1 MKKWLFSV
9 SLSIL
14 LAACGGADVPDDE
27 QTPEEIVAGDS
38 VVGVAAEAGFSAFV
52 EALQEASLDDDFASG
67 GPYTLFVPTNA
78 AFGAADSEAEDLLEY
93 HVIAGSYTLD
103 ELESGAYET
112 ASDVSLQVS
121 VQGGSVS
128 LNGGEA
134 SVTTPNDL
142 AASNGY
148 VHAIDSLLTPPE
160 PDDEDEEPEPTD
172 TFFTATLGP
181 ASENVEGTGAGEAT
195 ATLDGTTLNVE
206 GNVQNLSGPVTQVA
220 LYEGG
225 GDDTGVLLYELQAN
239 GTSFSGSPNLTQ
251 EEVEVL
257 EAGDFYVTVSTETYP
272 EGEVSGQL
280 LPED

>member
-1 MKKWLFSV
+1 MNIRERSRLPETANV
-9 SLSIL
+9 SWRK
-14 LAACGGADVPDDE
+14 
-27 QTPEEIVAGDS
+27 
-38 VVGVAAEAGFSAFV
+38 
-52 EALQEASLDDDFASG
+52 
-67 GPYTLFVPTNA
+67 PTNA

-112 ASDVSLQVS
+112 ASDVSLEVS

-142 AASNGY
+142 EASNGY

-160 PDDEDEEPEPTD
+160 PDDEDEEPEPTG

-181 ASENVEGTGAGEAT
+181 AFENVEGTGAGEAT
-195 ATLDGTTLNVE
+195 ATLGGTTLNVE
-206 GNVQNLSGPVTQVA
+206 GDVQNLSGPVTQVA